1 MWSRPAAA
9 LCLCCCQ
16 SHLMHQPQ
24 TISESQSPQM
34 AIPSGFSTNQPLLP
48 SVTRGP
54 SPNRRLALSPR
65 EDQTAAAWPEDH
77 PSPSSHMLF
86 PSHLYSDVHGRV
98 AFVNFGRQA
107 GNQWQS
113 CGEKFILSS
122 ASIQGPV
129 VWTKYIYV
137 SFIL

>member
-1 MWSRPAAA
+1 M
-9 LCLCCCQ
+9 
-16 SHLMHQPQ
+16 
-24 TISESQSPQM
+24 ESTRGSVL
-34 AIPSGFSTNQPLLP
+34 TVLP
-48 SVTRGP
+48 SVPPQAADRRPSLNRSPLRWQSPAVFPPISLFSLLSLGGP
-54 SPNRRLALSPR
+54 SPNRRVALSPR

-77 PSPSSHMLF
+77 PSPSSHTLF

-107 GNQWQS
+107 GNQWPS

-129 VWTKYIYV
+129 V
-137 SFIL
+137 